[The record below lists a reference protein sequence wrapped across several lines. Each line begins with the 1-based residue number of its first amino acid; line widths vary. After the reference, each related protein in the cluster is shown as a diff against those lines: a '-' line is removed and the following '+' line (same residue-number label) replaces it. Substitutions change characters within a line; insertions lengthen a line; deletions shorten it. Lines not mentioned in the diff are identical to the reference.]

1 MPAIRSHHWPS
12 SLSCSPP
19 ERPTERLALS
29 RLLSKFATQP
39 AKLVSCDLRSPASM
53 GDLLRREGKP
63 RLACRHENAL
73 RRFDNAQAFR
83 PSANS
88 CMSSLPF
95 SSGRA
100 ATRRQLSIN
109 CVNRRRPI
117 DSKLALDGRR
127 PRRQIQGMTLLMHR
141 VDPGNNA
148 YRFYALS
155 LEPTLFGDVALVRR
169 WGRIG
174 TRGRQIIELHPDEA
188 SASTA
193 LQRHRLIRL
202 RHGYRAI

>member
-1 MPAIRSHHWPS
+1 MLPYRASRWVPEVPEPSRSWYPANSGHPLRWETCGGVKGNVGWLAGARTRCADSI
-12 SLSCSPP
+12 SPQVP
-19 ERPTERLALS
+19 PI
-29 RLLSKFATQP
+29 QQ
-39 AKLVSCDLRSPASM
+39 D
-53 GDLLRREGKP
+53 
-63 RLACRHENAL
+63 
-73 RRFDNAQAFR
+73 
-83 PSANS
+83 S
-88 CMSSLPF
+88 CMSPFPSPRSAPLPH
-95 SSGRA
+95 G
-100 ATRRQLSIN
+100 QLSII
-109 CVNRRRPI
+109 CMNRRRPI